1 MALTERQ
8 EEAALHHDRSICVTA
23 GAGTGKTHVL
33 VTKYIDLLK
42 KEACGVREI
51 LALTYTDNAAAEMKE
66 RVRTALGKEEG
77 ERWDQIRDDF
87 SWASIS
93 TFHAFCTGCLHE
105 FPLEAGVDP
114 AFVVLDER
122 QARQIRDEVI
132 EELVYGN
139 PPEQCRAAVIRTLR
153 ALGALGLEKCLLRL
167 YNKRESAM
175 AFFDALSEDEASV
188 LDAWADGIRAGQEEA
203 YREFTEDTHCQHLVA
218 TLCDLAARYPG
229 DADPAMR
236 YLRAVE
242 PLLPVRDAAGIAAV
256 AGVNAKFKRGFGQ
269 KKNWDEDDLD
279 LIRATF
285 DEFKTAIESY
295 AEICALSIERDD
307 PFTRTTLDFFTDLG
321 TVFSTFLDRYN
332 AGKRRLGGLDF
343 SDLIHSTYRLFC
355 EHDRLVAEHFRDRY
369 RYILVDE
376 FQDTDPVQTTI
387 LRKIL
392 GDLVEEQEHLF
403 IVGDPKQSIYLFRD
417 ADVTLFKR
425 AREAIET
432 ELGGREVSLDV
443 NFRST
448 PQVVGFVNAVF
459 SALMK
464 GANRAWEF
472 CYDPLRACR
481 QDEGSVELLLAPAG
495 DDLVTA
501 RKNEAEMVAQ
511 KVADLVGTLMVYP
524 EGEAPRPAEYGDVAI
539 LLERRTALAY
549 YERALRVCG
558 VPYHVHSGLGFYA
571 RQEVYD
577 LYNLLGV
584 LDNGLDDIALYGVLR
599 SPYFGISDADLFRMA
614 GRAPAATPLRD
625 RVQDYAAEHP
635 TSDLAAAAALLE
647 TWTGLARRMPVPF
660 LLRRVLDD
668 SGVYAVYGGMPDG
681 AQCLAN
687 IEKFVGM
694 ARDAGEVSLAAWVAE
709 LKRCIEDEEREGE
722 AHLDPTATDAVGIMT
737 VHAAKGLEFPVVIV
751 PGLAERPPSDTQTI
765 SIEDRLMMGAKIP
778 DPDHDFEPRETPVYT
793 LLKMEHEQKL
803 LAERLRLFYVAATR
817 ARDHLVLSGV
827 RPEELG
833 TPLPSSPTR
842 MDWLCSAVGLSE
854 EEVEAGGTEVG
865 GVILTITAALPE
877 IEAKA
882 PLPAGPIVLPSEPLP
897 SGGHARI
904 VVAEEERP
912 YSVSEIER
920 YLACPR
926 AYAQGKKTSGRREGG
941 RQTPGWATTKGL
953 ILHEVLRGRDP
964 AAVCARYGVD
974 DPGIVAA
981 CEEISTRF
989 MASPLMAG
997 ALADHCEVPFRAR
1010 LGGVLFKG
1018 AIDRLVRTAASEWV
1032 LIDYKSGQ
1040 VREEAVAAKVDEYA
1054 MQIVVYRDAAEAIL
1068 GQTVRPLLYFT
1079 HLDRFV
1085 AVEVD
1090 EEAVRARTVK
1100 AVQAIEA
1107 GRFAF
1112 VECEGCEREGE
1123 CPVLLRIFGQE

>member
-8 EEAALHHDRSICVTA
+8 EEAALHHDQSICVTA

-42 KEACGVREI
+42 TEACGVREI

-66 RVRTALGKEEG
+66 RVRIAIDREEG
-77 ERWDQIRDDF
+77 ERWGQIRDDF

-114 AFVVLDER
+114 ACVVLDER

-132 EELVYGN
+132 EGLVYGE

-153 ALGALGLEKCLLRL
+153 ALGASGLEQCLLRL
-167 YNKRESAM
+167 YNKRETAGE
-175 AFFDALSEDEASV
+175 FFAALGEDDGMV
-188 LDAWADGIRAGQEEA
+188 LDAWETRIRAAQAEA
-203 YREFTEDTHCQHLVA
+203 FAAFMEDTHCQALVE

-242 PLLPVRDAAGIAAV
+242 PLLPVRDAPGIAAV
-256 AGVNAKFKRGFGQ
+256 AGVNATFKRGFGQ
-269 KKNWDEDDLD
+269 KKNWDEDDLV
-279 LIRATF
+279 LVRATF

-295 AEICALSIERDD
+295 AEICTLSVERDD
-307 PFTRTTLDFFTDLG
+307 PFTQTALDFFADLG

-355 EHDRLVAEHFRDRY
+355 EHDHLVAEHFRTRY

-387 LRKIL
+387 LRRIL
-392 GDLVEEQEHLF
+392 GDLVQEQEHLF

-432 ELGGREVSLDV
+432 DLGGREVSLDV

-459 SALMK
+459 SALMA
-464 GANRAWEF
+464 GASKPWEF
-472 CYDPLRACR
+472 RYDPLRACR
-481 QDEGSVELLLAPAG
+481 QDEGSVELLLAPA
-495 DDLVTA
+495 DKDTVTA
-501 RKNEAEMVAQ
+501 KKNEAEMVAQ
-511 KVADLVGTLMVYP
+511 KVADLVGTFMVYP
-524 EGEAPRPAEYGDVAI
+524 DREAPRPAAYGDVAI
-539 LLERRTALAY
+539 LLERRTNLAY
-549 YERALRVCG
+549 YERALRAAG

-577 LYNLLGV
+577 LYNLLCV
-584 LDNGLDDIALYGVLR
+584 LDNGLDDVALYGVLR

-614 GRAPAATPLRD
+614 GAAPLRD
-625 RVQDYAAEHP
+625 RLYDYAAEHP

-647 TWTGLARRMPVPF
+647 TWARLARRVPVPF
-660 LLRRVLDD
+660 LLGRVLDD
-668 SGVYAVYGGMPDG
+668 SGIYAVYGGMPDG

-687 IEKFVGM
+687 VEKFVGM
-694 ARDAGEVSLAAWVAE
+694 TRAAGEVSLAAWVAE
-709 LKRCIEDEEREGE
+709 LKRCIEEEEKEGE
-722 AHLDPTATDAVGIMT
+722 AHLDPTATDAVSIMT

-751 PGLAERPPSDTQTI
+751 PGLAEEPPSNSQKI
-765 SIEDRLMMGAKIP
+765 FIEDRLLMGAKIP
-778 DPDHDFEPRETPVYT
+778 DPARDFTPQETPVYT

-803 LAERLRLFYVAATR
+803 VAERLRLFYVAVTR

-865 GVILTITAALPE
+865 GVTLTITAALPGV
-877 IEAKA
+877 EAEETGV
-882 PLPAGPIVLPSEPLP
+882 AGPIVLPSGDLP
-897 SGGHARI
+897 SGGPASI

-926 AYAQGKKTSGRREGG
+926 AYEEGKEAAGRRARGP
-941 RQTPGWATTKGL
+941 QPPGWATTKGL

-974 DPGIVAA
+974 DQAVVTA
-981 CEEISTRF
+981 CEEIYTRF

-997 ALADHCEVPFRAR
+997 ALADHCEVPFRVR

-1018 AIDRLVRTAASEWV
+1018 AIDRLVRTAGGEWV
-1032 LIDYKSGQ
+1032 LIDYKTGR
-1040 VREEAVAAKVDEYA
+1040 VREEAVPAKVDEYA
-1054 MQIVVYRDAAEAIL
+1054 MQMVVYRDAAEAIL
-1068 GQTVRPLLYFT
+1068 GQRVRPLLYFT

-1090 EEAVRARTVK
+1090 EEAVRARTVQ
-1100 AVQAIEA
+1100 AVEAIEA
-1107 GRFAF
+1107 GRFCF
-1112 VECEGCEREGE
+1112 VECEGCDREGE
-1123 CPVLLRIFGQE
+1123 CPCLLRIFERE